1 MPATRHAR
9 REGRGGYNPLALP
22 ALPAIP
28 SFFSSTT
35 SNGTAQSP
43 STSDSTATLT
53 NSDTDPRKATR
64 GLDSSRLLQSIS
76 SSMDLETIQ
85 IVASSCALLF
95 DTVLIVRTNRTQCR
109 QLLERVHQIVRAL
122 INLCGDAQKNRE
134 GGPGVGLNPEMAR
147 AIEKFTGTLAALHTI
162 LQAQASAGLMS
173 RILKH
178 AETRDQLQ
186 ACEVELQQALDVF
199 GVQTGLMTHTALGG
213 ARRAAADRH
222 AEILQ
227 ALRQKRFGGA
237 A

>member
-53 NSDTDPRKATR
+53 NSDTEPPKGYSTDTNPFFLRRSTKSRRADDLLQR

-95 DTVLIVRTNRTQCR
+95 DTVLVSCR
-109 QLLERVHQIVRAL
+109 SLFF
-122 INLCGDAQKNRE
+122 
-134 GGPGVGLNPEMAR
+134 PSP
-147 AIEKFTGTLAALHTI
+147 F
-162 LQAQASAGLMS
+162 
-173 RILKH
+173 
-178 AETRDQLQ
+178 
-186 ACEVELQQALDVF
+186 
-199 GVQTGLMTHTALGG
+199 LGG
-213 ARRAAADRH
+213 LTSRRAAN
-222 AEILQ
+222 
-227 ALRQKRFGGA
+227 
-237 A
+237 